1 MALQENKL
9 QPVSVVNTLILL
21 VGTITLLVSLVGLG
35 WWFWGEHQTTDTETF
50 NHLLRV
56 CGIAWVLMVVV
67 SMLGFITVT
76 LFVKNKVTDT
86 KPDTRPLFPVSKP
99 YNYGDLGDRLYR
111 RYGMFWWYKVRILL
125 LVGEPEQVE
134 AIAPGLTTQ
143 HWQEGHRTLLLW
155 GGSLQTEPD
164 AAQLAAL
171 RRLRRFRPLNGIV
184 WALTEQQ
191 SAQPVWMDK
200 ALRMLQKQAQQLRW
214 QAPVYLWQVCHS
226 IWSQEGRVTQAVGGF
241 FPERC
246 TPEIVETQLQQLID
260 PIRKR
265 GMQQLLPKNAHDFLY
280 RLASTLEKKGIDHW
294 RKVLTP
300 WLAEYAQVVS
310 LRGLMFSLPLEAT
323 PDAGPQSWLP
333 DAAWQGVLD
342 DSLHWHGR
350 RVGWI
355 QRRNVYNGLMALALL
370 WGAGSVLSFFTN
382 RDQIMAVNAAVTDLQ
397 ARPEASDAQLMAFKA
412 LRDEMGRLQYRAE
425 HGAPWYQRFGLNQN
439 QPLLTAVLPYY
450 TQINNRLIRDKA
462 AAILHQKLS
471 ALVNLPPGS
480 PQRAFRAKA
489 AHNQLKAYLMMAYP
503 QKADAAFLT
512 RVLSEN
518 EPDRAGIAP
527 GVWLS
532 AASDLWDFY
541 AENLPAHPEWR
552 ITPDTALVSQVR
564 RILLAQMGQHNAEA
578 TLYQQ
583 MLQSVEQD
591 YADLTLRQMTGD
603 TEAERLFTTTRVV
616 PGMFT
621 RQAWEGQIQK
631 AMDNAVASRKEAI
644 DWVLSDNRQA
654 VPAAV
659 SPAELKAR
667 LTARYFTDFAG
678 AWQDFL
684 NSLRWNK
691 ARNLSEVTD
700 QLTLMA
706 DGRQSPLI
714 ALMNT
719 VAYQGQTGQQGPT
732 LSASLVKSAK
742 TLLNKTAVPVINPQ
756 APELSGPM
764 DRTFGPLLAL
774 MGRNKASDVITADS
788 NLNLQ
793 TFLTRVTQVRLKLQQ
808 MDNSDDPSEMA
819 GRLAQTV
826 FQGKSTD
833 LTETQGYGNLM
844 AASLGDQWRG
854 FGQTMF
860 VQPLNQAWQGILKP
874 SAASLNAQW
883 RTAIVANWNTA
894 FAGRYPF
901 AGGESDISLPMLGQ
915 FIRPDT
921 GRIEQFLTRQLGG
934 VLHKEGNRWVPDRV
948 NSQGLQ
954 VNPRFLKAVNQLSQ
968 LSDVLFADGSQGLRF
983 ELRARAARD
992 VVETDLTIDGQ
1003 KLRYFNQMESW
1014 QRFRWPGETYKPG
1027 VMLTWT
1033 SVNAGARLFG
1043 DYPGTW
1049 GLIRWLEQ
1057 AKAEKLDES
1066 RYRLTLMM
1074 PDGLPVTWILRTEMG
1089 GGPLALLKLRGFTL
1103 PKAIFVVTPGV
1114 GTNMPAMD
1122 DDDGAAE

>member
-1 MALQENKL
+1 MNASHHHHYGLRGYI
-9 QPVSVVNTLILL
+9 V
-21 VGTITLLVSLVGLG
+21 ITLSLAGIFFLLIYLNQAVLEDNGLL
-35 WWFWGEHQTTDTETF
+35 
-50 NHLLRV
+50 NL
-56 CGIAWVLMVVV
+56 AWYAYA
-67 SMLGFITVT
+67 T
-76 LFVKNKVTDT
+76 LFPAILIGLLGSTAWEYIRQNKAQQ
-86 KPDTRPLFPVSKP
+86 PLRPEAAQAEIRLSQSAPILS
-99 YNYGDLGDRLYR
+99 DLGDRLHR

-143 HWQEGHRTLLLW
+143 HWLEGHRTLLLW
-155 GGSLQTEPD
+155 GGSLHTEPD

-200 ALRMLQKQAQQLRW
+200 ALRMLQKQAQQLHW

-226 IWSQEGRVTQAVGGF
+226 LWSQAGRVTQAVGCF
-241 FPERC
+241 LPERC
-246 TPEIVETQLQQLID
+246 TPEMVETQLRQLID
-260 PIRKR
+260 PMRQQ
-265 GMQQLLPKNAHDFLY
+265 GMQQVLAENAHDFLY
-280 RLASTLEKKGIDHW
+280 RLASTLEKTGIAHW

-310 LRGLMFSLPLEAT
+310 LRGLMFSLPLAAT

-333 DAAWQGVLD
+333 DAAWQGVLA
-342 DSLHWHGR
+342 DSRHRHGR
-350 RVGWI
+350 RVGWR
-355 QRRNVYNGLMALALL
+355 QKRNVYHGLMALALL
-370 WGAGSVLSFFTN
+370 WGAGSVLSFLTN
-382 RDQIMAVNAAVTDLQ
+382 RDQIAAVNAAVTDLQ

-412 LRDEMGRLQYRAE
+412 LRNELGRLQYRVE
-425 HGAPWYQRFGLNQN
+425 HGAPWYQRFGLSQN

-450 TQINNRLIRDKA
+450 TQMNNRLIRDKA

-480 PQRAFRAKA
+480 PQRARRAKS
-489 AHNQLKAYLMMAYP
+489 AHDQLKAYLMMASP
-503 QKADAAFLT
+503 PRAEAAFLT
-512 RVLSEN
+512 RVLREN
-518 EPDRAGIAP
+518 EPARAGIAP

-532 AASDLWDFY
+532 AAPDLWAFY

-552 ITPDTALVSQVR
+552 IQPDTALVSQAR
-564 RILLAQMGQHNAEA
+564 RILLEQMGRHNAEA

-583 MLQSVEQD
+583 MLRSVAPD

-603 TEAERLFTTTRVV
+603 TEAERLFTTSRVV

-631 AMDNAVASRKEAI
+631 AIDNAVASRKEAI

-659 SPAELKAR
+659 SPAALKAR

-691 ARNLSEVTD
+691 ARNLAGVTD

-719 VAYQGQTGQQGPT
+719 VAYQGQTGRQGPA
-732 LSASLVKSAK
+732 LSEVWVKSAK
-742 TLLNKTAVPVINPQ
+742 TLLNKTAVPVINQQ
-756 APELSGPM
+756 AGDVNGPM
-764 DRTFGPLLAL
+764 DSTFGPLLAL
-774 MGRNKASDVITADS
+774 MGKNKASDVITADS

-808 MDNSDDPSEMA
+808 INTSDDPSERA

-833 LTETQGYGNLM
+833 LTETQGYGNLL
-844 AASLGDQWRG
+844 AAGLGDQWRG

-874 SAASLNAQW
+874 AAASLNEQW
-883 RTAIVANWNTA
+883 QTAIVANWNTA

-901 AGGESDISLPMLGQ
+901 AGGQSDISLPMLGQ

-934 VLHKEGNRWVPDRV
+934 VLHKAGNRWVPDNV
-948 NSQGLQ
+948 NGQGLQ
-954 VNPRFLKAVNQLSQ
+954 VNPRFLQAVNQLSQ

-1049 GLIRWLEQ
+1049 GLIRWLAR
-1057 AKAEKLDES
+1057 AKAEKWDES
-1066 RYRLTLMM
+1066 RYRLTFTM

-1089 GGPLALLKLRGFTL
+1089 SGPLALLKLRGFTL
-1103 PKAIFVVTPGV
+1103 PKEIFDTTPGDNPV
-1114 GTNMPAMD
+1114 ISPVD
-1122 DDDGAAE
+1122 DDDLTEDSCCND

>member
-1 MALQENKL
+1 MSKAFITRNLG
-9 QPVSVVNTLILL
+9 
-21 VGTITLLVSLVGLG
+21 VGLITLLIALVSGGL
-35 WWFWGEHQTTDTETF
+35 
-50 NHLLRV
+50 LYLR
-56 CGIAWVLMVVV
+56 GDQLGLNTPALKIVVWIV
-67 SMLGFITVT
+67 SMVGVIWLLNLIRDGKQRTPPQ
-76 LFVKNKVTDT
+76 KM
-86 KPDTRPLFPVSKP
+86 PVNAFRGKALSSEEPSYFWALKSCV
-99 YNYGDLGDRLYR
+99 RR
-111 RYGMFWWYKVRILL
+111 RYGYFWRFKVRILL
-125 LVGEPEQVE
+125 VTGKKALVE

-191 SAQPVWMDK
+191 SAQPGWMDK

-265 GMQQLLPKNAHDFLY
+265 GMQQVLAENAHDFLY
-280 RLASTLEKKGIDHW
+280 RLSSTLEKQGIAHW
-294 RKVLTP
+294 RNVLTP
-300 WLAEYAQVVS
+300 WLAEYSEVVL
-310 LRGLMFSLPLEAT
+310 LRGLMFSLPLKAN

-333 DAAWQGVLD
+333 DFAWQGVLA
-342 DSLHWHGR
+342 DSLHRHGR
-350 RVGWI
+350 RLGRV
-355 QRRNVYNGLMALALL
+355 QKRNVHRGLMVLALL

-397 ARPEASDAQLMAFKA
+397 ARPEASDAQLLAFKA
-412 LRDEMGRLQYRAE
+412 LRNELGRLQYRAE

-564 RILLAQMGQHNAEA
+564 RILLAQMGRHNAEA

-583 MLQSVEQD
+583 MLQSVAKD

-603 TEAERLFTTTRVV
+603 TEAEQLFTTTRVV

-631 AMDNAVASRKEAI
+631 AIDNAVASRKEAI

-654 VPAAV
+654 VPTAV

-774 MGRNKASDVITADS
+774 MGKNNPQSVMTAD
-788 NLNLQ
+788 NTLNLQ

-808 MDNSDDPSEMA
+808 MNTSDDPLEMA

-844 AASLGDQWRG
+844 AANLGDQWRG

-860 VQPLNQAWQGILKP
+860 VQPLNQAWQEILKP

-883 RTAIVANWNTA
+883 QTAIVANWNTA

-934 VLHKEGNRWVPDRV
+934 VLHKEGNRWVPDKV
-948 NSQGLQ
+948 NDQGLRF
-954 VNPRFLKAVNQLSQ
+954 NPRFLKAVNQLSQ

-1043 DYPGTW
+1043 DYPGNW
-1049 GLIRWLEQ
+1049 GLIRWLAQ

-1066 RYRLTLMM
+1066 RYRLTFMM

-1089 GGPLALLKLRGFTL
+1089 SGPLALLKLRGFTL
-1103 PKAIFVVTPGV
+1103 PKAIFMVTPGDSA
-1114 GTNMPAMD
+1114 NMPATD
-1122 DDDGAAE
+1122 DDDWEAE